1 MGTSNS
7 KDTMEERPYYYEAF
21 DLSNAMDLQYFS
33 SLCINSKGEVAVFDE
48 EKEKIRIF
56 DNKGALLREIPDT
69 FKGIMALAYDDEDKL
84 YTLFQNQNRNGSEV
98 TGMIMELAIYDQQG
112 QRLGDEIVRE
122 IKGNAESLKGKYINK
137 MMIDKKGDIY
147 VLKGD
152 GTVEVLD
159 KNLNTTRN
167 WDRAE
172 YSDFA
177 IDYMDNIILLQRNT
191 GGKSYLQKINLQNDK
206 FVWEKEFRNVD
217 APEHIYCNLGTGKLY
232 GIQNGVIFTYD
243 FNGDIEERLLD
254 IKELSA
260 FDYIDGF
267 IVDDEEVIYVQNYNG
282 KKSSIIS
289 FIKQDKN
296 QKSASEVDK
305 KRLTIYVT
313 YYADNI
319 FSNVALQYEKEH
331 PDVDIEINV
340 ISEMS
345 DKETIKKLNTE
356 LMAGKGPDIIFSDFL
371 LTDYIEKGMLVNLK
385 EFINKDASFNIKDY
399 NENLINASIKDY
411 GFYSLPVDYYIE
423 CFLVNKKLMEQK
435 VIALKEDMNWEQLY
449 NMVVKANSSSKEKFY
464 ILPKMGYYELFYYII
479 YGDIDYYID
488 KENKL
493 ASFDRQ
499 EFIRALELMK
509 HMVDAK
515 LLHPDLDLKKII
527 RSDGELS
534 PEDILFIPI
543 MFTNYK
549 QIYEYG
555 LYYDSFHIIPVIR
568 RLSTGIREVSVQ
580 NIAINSNSL
589 YKEEAW
595 EFIKL
600 LLSEEVQYKLSGSNY
615 LPVNIKA
622 DKKSLADM
630 FNDVNLIPTE
640 WYRPTEKDIGHLK
653 GYMAKINKIS
663 SYDQEL
669 DKLIWNEVE
678 KYMKNEKSVEETAKA
693 VQNKVELYLNE

>member
-1 MGTSNS
+1 
-7 KDTMEERPYYYEAF
+7 MEERPYYYEAF

-206 FVWEKEFRNVD
+206 FVWEKEFKNVD

-371 LTDYIEKGMLVNLK
+371 LTDYIEKGILVNLE
-385 EFINKDASFNIKDY
+385 EFINKNESFNIEDY
-399 NENLINASIKDY
+399 NENLINASKAEY
-411 GFYSLPVDYYIE
+411 GFYCLPVDYSIN
-423 CFLVNKKLMEQK
+423 CFLVNTKLMEQK
-435 VIALKEDMNWEQLY
+435 GIVLKEDMTWEQLY
-449 NMVVKANSSSKEKFY
+449 NIVVKANSSSKEKFY
-464 ILPKMGYYELFYYII
+464 ILPKMEHEELYYYII
-479 YGDIDYYID
+479 Y
-488 KENKL
+488 
-493 ASFDRQ
+493 
-499 EFIRALELMK
+499 
-509 HMVDAK
+509 
-515 LLHPDLDLKKII
+515 
-527 RSDGELS
+527 
-534 PEDILFIPI
+534 EDI
-543 MFTNYK
+543 
-549 QIYEYG
+549 
-555 LYYDSFHIIPVIR
+555 
-568 RLSTGIREVSVQ
+568 
-580 NIAINSNSL
+580 
-589 YKEEAW
+589 
-595 EFIKL
+595 
-600 LLSEEVQYKLSGSNY
+600 NY
-615 LPVNIKA
+615 L
-622 DKKSLADM
+622 S
-630 FNDVNLIPTE
+630 F
-640 WYRPTEKDIGHLK
+640 
-653 GYMAKINKIS
+653 
-663 SYDQEL
+663 
-669 DKLIWNEVE
+669 
-678 KYMKNEKSVEETAKA
+678 
-693 VQNKVELYLNE
+693 VQTSHD

>member
-206 FVWEKEFRNVD
+206 FVWEKELKNVD

-371 LTDYIEKGMLVNLK
+371 LTDYIEKGILVNLE
-385 EFINKDASFNIKDY
+385 EFINKNESFNIEDY
-399 NENLINASIKDY
+399 NENLINASKAEY
-411 GFYSLPVDYYIE
+411 GFYCLPVDYSIN
-423 CFLVNKKLMEQK
+423 CFLVNTKLMEQK
-435 VIALKEDMNWEQLY
+435 GIVLKEDMTWEQLY
-449 NMVVKANSSSKEKFY
+449 NIVVKANSSSKEKFY
-464 ILPKMGYYELFYYII
+464 ILPKMEHEELYYYII
-479 YGDIDYYID
+479 YEDINYYID
-488 KENKL
+488 KENKV
-493 ASFDRQ
+493 ARFDSQ
-499 EFIRALELMK
+499 EFMQALELMRR
-509 HMVDAK
+509 MVDGK
-515 LLHPDLDLKKII
+515 LLHPDLDVKKII
-527 RSDGELS
+527 RSDGELA

-543 MFTNYK
+543 SFYSYK
-549 QIYEYG
+549 HIWTYG
-555 LYYDSFHIIPVIR
+555 MYYDGFHIIPEIR
-568 RLSTGIREVSVQ
+568 GLSTDIREVNARS
-580 NIAINSNSL
+580 IAINSNSQ
-589 YKEEAW
+589 YKGEAC

-600 LLSEEVQYKLSGSNY
+600 FLSEEVQYKLSESND
-615 LPVNIKA
+615 LPVNKKA
-622 DKKSLADM
+622 DEKSMADM
-630 FNDVNLIPTE
+630 LRETNEIPPE

-669 DKLIWNEVE
+669 DKLIWNEIE

>member
-1 MGTSNS
+1 
-7 KDTMEERPYYYEAF
+7 MEERPYYYEAF

-206 FVWEKEFRNVD
+206 FVWEKELKNVD

-371 LTDYIEKGMLVNLK
+371 LTDYIEKGILVNLE
-385 EFINKDASFNIKDY
+385 EFINKNESFNIEDY
-399 NENLINASIKDY
+399 NENLINASKAEY
-411 GFYSLPVDYYIE
+411 GFYCLPVDYSIN
-423 CFLVNKKLMEQK
+423 CFLVNTKLMEQK
-435 VIALKEDMNWEQLY
+435 GIVLKEDMTWEQLY
-449 NMVVKANSSSKEKFY
+449 NIVVKANSSSKEKFY
-464 ILPKMGYYELFYYII
+464 ILPKMEHEELYYYII
-479 YGDIDYYID
+479 YEDINYYID
-488 KENKL
+488 KENKV
-493 ASFDRQ
+493 ARFDSQ
-499 EFIRALELMK
+499 EFMQALELMRR
-509 HMVDAK
+509 MVDGK
-515 LLHPDLDLKKII
+515 LLHPDLDVKKII
-527 RSDGELS
+527 RSDGELA

-543 MFTNYK
+543 SFYSYK
-549 QIYEYG
+549 HIWTYG
-555 LYYDSFHIIPVIR
+555 MYYDGFHIIPEIR
-568 RLSTGIREVSVQ
+568 GLSTDIREVNARS
-580 NIAINSNSL
+580 IAINSNSQ
-589 YKEEAW
+589 YKGEAC

-600 LLSEEVQYKLSGSNY
+600 FLSEEVQYKLSESND
-615 LPVNIKA
+615 LPVNKKA
-622 DKKSLADM
+622 DEKSMADM
-630 FNDVNLIPTE
+630 LRETNEIPPE

-669 DKLIWNEVE
+669 DKLIWNEIE

>member
-206 FVWEKEFRNVD
+206 FVWEKEFKNVD

-371 LTDYIEKGMLVNLK
+371 LTDYIEKGILVNLE
-385 EFINKDASFNIKDY
+385 EFINKNESFNIEDY
-399 NENLINASIKDY
+399 NENLINASKAEY
-411 GFYSLPVDYYIE
+411 GFYCLPVDYSIN
-423 CFLVNKKLMEQK
+423 CFLVNTKLMEQK
-435 VIALKEDMNWEQLY
+435 GIVLKEDMTWEQLY
-449 NMVVKANSSSKEKFY
+449 NIVVKANSSSKEKFY
-464 ILPKMGYYELFYYII
+464 ILPKMEHEELYYYII
-479 YGDIDYYID
+479 YEDINYYID
-488 KENKL
+488 KENKV
-493 ASFDRQ
+493 ARFDSQ
-499 EFIRALELMK
+499 EFMQALELMRR
-509 HMVDAK
+509 MVDGK
-515 LLHPDLDLKKII
+515 LLHPDLDVKKII
-527 RSDGELS
+527 RSDGELA

-543 MFTNYK
+543 SFYSYK
-549 QIYEYG
+549 HIWTYG
-555 LYYDSFHIIPVIR
+555 MYYDGFHIIPEIR
-568 RLSTGIREVSVQ
+568 GLSTDIREVNARS
-580 NIAINSNSL
+580 IAINSNSQ
-589 YKEEAW
+589 YKGEAC

-600 LLSEEVQYKLSGSNY
+600 FLSEEVQYKLSESND
-615 LPVNIKA
+615 LPVNKKA
-622 DKKSLADM
+622 DEKSMADM
-630 FNDVNLIPTE
+630 LRETNEIPPE

-669 DKLIWNEVE
+669 DKLIWNEIE

>member
-1 MGTSNS
+1 
-7 KDTMEERPYYYEAF
+7 MEERPYYYEAF

>member
-1 MGTSNS
+1 
-7 KDTMEERPYYYEAF
+7 MEERPYYYEAF

-206 FVWEKEFRNVD
+206 FVWEKEFKNVD

-371 LTDYIEKGMLVNLK
+371 LTDYIEKGILVNLE
-385 EFINKDASFNIKDY
+385 EFINKNESFNIEDY
-399 NENLINASIKDY
+399 NENLINASKAEY
-411 GFYSLPVDYYIE
+411 GFYCLPVDYSIN
-423 CFLVNKKLMEQK
+423 CFLVNTKLMEQK
-435 VIALKEDMNWEQLY
+435 GIVLKEDMTWEQLY
-449 NMVVKANSSSKEKFY
+449 NIVVKANSSSKEKFY
-464 ILPKMGYYELFYYII
+464 ILPKMEHEELYYYII
-479 YGDIDYYID
+479 YEDINYYID
-488 KENKL
+488 KENKV
-493 ASFDRQ
+493 ARFDSQ
-499 EFIRALELMK
+499 EFMQALELMRR
-509 HMVDAK
+509 MVDGK
-515 LLHPDLDLKKII
+515 LLHPDLDVKKII
-527 RSDGELS
+527 RSDGELA

-543 MFTNYK
+543 SFYSYK
-549 QIYEYG
+549 HIWTYG
-555 LYYDSFHIIPVIR
+555 MYYDGFHIIPEIR
-568 RLSTGIREVSVQ
+568 GLSTDIREVNARS
-580 NIAINSNSL
+580 IAINSNSQ
-589 YKEEAW
+589 YKGEAC

-600 LLSEEVQYKLSGSNY
+600 FLSEEVQYKLSESND
-615 LPVNIKA
+615 LPVNKKA
-622 DKKSLADM
+622 DEKSMADM
-630 FNDVNLIPTE
+630 LRETNEIPPE

-669 DKLIWNEVE
+669 DKLIWNEIE